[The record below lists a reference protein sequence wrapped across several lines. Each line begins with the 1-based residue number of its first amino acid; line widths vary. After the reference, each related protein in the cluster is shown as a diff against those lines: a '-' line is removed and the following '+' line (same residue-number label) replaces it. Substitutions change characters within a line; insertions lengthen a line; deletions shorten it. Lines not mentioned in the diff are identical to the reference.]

1 MTSLRD
7 NTERVGVNA
16 VEKIFLEFKW
26 TFRAQP
32 FSDYGIDAQ
41 VEVWE
46 GGEFTGKTMALQI
59 KSGAS
64 YFQRKKGADY
74 IFASD
79 LKHLEYWVR
88 QPIPVFVILH
98 NPANG
103 LTLWQKIDKRLTVET
118 ATGFTIVVP
127 STNILDERSKVFLSE
142 GMASDP
148 ESVRRFNLAF
158 DFPMM
163 QRLIDKEEVYF
174 EVNEWVNK
182 TLNIRDIGVFFDEIG
197 EKGKPDF
204 MIRLWTPA
212 QGIAEFLNEHYPWL
226 DHEHIESDEALG
238 GEVEVHTLR
247 VWVNDL
253 GKQYVALEEFYA
265 NGRPEPEESETHD
278 DEIDYED

>member
-16 VEKIFLEFKW
+16 VEKIFLDFKW

-32 FSDYGIDAQ
+32 VSDYGIDAL
-41 VEVWE
+41 VEIWE
-46 GGEFTGKTMALQI
+46 AGEFTGKTIALQI
-59 KSGAS
+59 KSGES
-64 YFQRKKGADY
+64 YFRRKKGADY
-74 IFASD
+74 IFSSD
-79 LKHLEYWVR
+79 LKHLRYWVR
-88 QPIPVFVILH
+88 QPITVFVILH

-127 STNILDERSKVFLSE
+127 STNILDERSKAFLAE

-148 ESVRRFNLAF
+148 ESVRRFHLAF

-182 TLNIRDIGVFFDEIG
+182 SLNIRDIGVFFDQIG
-197 EKGKPDF
+197 GNGKPEF
-204 MIRLWTPA
+204 MIPSWTPA
-212 QGIAEFLNEHYPWL
+212 RSFAEFLNDHYPWL

-253 GKQYVALEEFYA
+253 GKHYVALEEFYA
-265 NGRPEPEESETHD
+265 NGRPEPDEHEGTD
-278 DEIDYED
+278 DDIDYED